1 MCLAAFASG
10 LNDRFPFVL
19 LANRDESFDRAAAP
33 MAWWPAQGASAGV
46 LAGRDLSAG
55 GTWLGLTAAGRLA
68 LVTNVREPGRTLA
81 LAPSRGD
88 LVPRWLQAAHDVHDT
103 AALNDMGS
111 VARNGFNLLVADL
124 AGRLPV
130 DAHGMAAAAAAPAR
144 WLSNRPQVQQRALGP
159 GVHGVSNAALDTPW
173 PKVRRLKQRLHDLL
187 ADVHD
192 QLVDVHDQLVDV
204 HDLQALQSAGLAA
217 LADPHCAEDAELP
230 ATGLPLLRERQLSPA
245 FIRIVGGDPALAV
258 YGTRCATVVAVQQ
271 LGNRRSVHVVER
283 SFGPAG
289 TVTGE
294 VRHDWDLPDA

>member
-130 DAHGMAAAAAAPAR
+130 DAQGMAAAAAAPAR

-192 QLVDVHDQLVDV
+192 QLVDVHD
-204 HDLQALQSAGLAA
+204 LQALQSAGLAA
-217 LADPHCAEDAELP
+217 LADPDCAEDAELP

>member
-192 QLVDVHDQLVDV
+192 QLVDVHD
-204 HDLQALQSAGLAA
+204 LQALQSAGLAA
-217 LADPHCAEDAELP
+217 LADPHYAEDAELP

-283 SFGPAG
+283 SFGSAG